1 MRQLA
6 DSILGRLRLARGRC
20 PACSSEGVP
29 LVGCDTCKGYEGPF
43 PASEATR
50 QRWAWRFAQRRAAAP
65 PHPLAD
71 PHGIAFPGATHP
83 LG

>member
-6 DSILGRLRLARGRC
+6 ASIVGRLRLARGRC
-20 PACSSEGVP
+20 PACRSEGAR

-43 PASEATR
+43 PASDAT
-50 QRWAWRFAQRRAAAP
+50 QHRWAWRFAQRSVAVPLHPIAT
-65 PHPLAD
+65 PHEI
-71 PHGIAFPGATHP
+71 GFPGATHP

>member
-6 DSILGRLRLARGRC
+6 HSILGRLRLARGRC
-20 PACSSEGVP
+20 PVCASEGVP

-43 PASEATR
+43 PASEATQR
-50 QRWAWRFAQRRAAAP
+50 RWAWRFEQRKAAP
-65 PHPLAD
+65 LHPLAS
-71 PHGIAFPGATHP
+71 PHEIGFPGATHP